1 MTRPGRATGRRRLFI
16 TFNRAAAWRRSFTH
30 RNRGNVGIFTLTL
43 FIHNKAIDNLL
54 AYAAGAPINV
64 LNPEALKQA

>member
-1 MTRPGRATGRRRLFI
+1 
-16 TFNRAAAWRRSFTH
+16 
-30 RNRGNVGIFTLTL
+30 VGIFTLTL